1 MERSAAGCV
10 TDEFC
15 QRIGEVWAAGYNRWM
30 IVYTK
35 CLVGLAL
42 LGSAVTAQ
50 AIVVRHEGPDAAY
63 LVEPDALPALV
74 DLPGE
79 GHGTLIAP
87 QWVIT
92 AAHAVNPRLPSQVK
106 IAGETYAVQR
116 VVTHP
121 GYKPLPPAL
130 AEAAVAS
137 GDLTALM
144 EFLKTSDDVALL
156 QLSKPVEHVVPAL
169 LYRGG
174 DERGR
179 TLNQYGKG
187 ATGRGDVGEIPD
199 SPHRTALRRSEN
211 VVSATDARWLS
222 YAFDAPGQALPLEG
236 MTGSGDSGGPL
247 LIQEAGQWKLAG
259 VASWRYLRG
268 GLSHVARYGDS
279 GYAVRISRYT
289 AWIER
294 VITHP
299 PAAEGN

>member
-1 MERSAAGCV
+1 MTSCTVDPACS
-10 TDEFC
+10 
-15 QRIGEVWAAGYNRWM
+15 W
-30 IVYTK
+30 
-35 CLVGLAL
+35 LASSDMKL
-42 LGSAVTAQ
+42 LTFLILFALCMPVQ
-50 AIVVRHEGPDAAY
+50 ALVVRSDVRDRDY
-63 LVEPDALPALV
+63 RVSPAEFAPLT

-79 GHGTLIAP
+79 GHGVLIAP

-92 AAHAVNPRLPSQVK
+92 AAHAVNPQLPDQVE
-106 IAGETYAVQR
+106 IAGETYTVQR

-144 EFLKTSDDVALL
+144 DFLKTSDDVALL
-156 QLSKPVEHVVPAL
+156 QLSKPVEHVVPTL

-174 DERGR
+174 DELGR
-179 TLNQYGKG
+179 TLHQYGKG

-259 VASWRYLRG
+259 IASWRYLRS

-289 AWIER
+289 TWIEG
-294 VITHP
+294 VITDP

>member
-1 MERSAAGCV
+1 MTSGTAGDADRSLASSAMKV
-10 TDEFC
+10 
-15 QRIGEVWAAGYNRWM
+15 V
-30 IVYTK
+30 
-35 CLVGLAL
+35 LGLL
-42 LGSAVTAQ
+42 LLILSASAH
-50 AIVVRHEGPDAAY
+50 AIVVRSDVTEDAYRVASNTF
-63 LVEPDALPALV
+63 LPLA

-79 GHGTLIAP
+79 GHGVLIAP
-87 QWVIT
+87 QWLIA
-92 AAHAVNPRLPSQVK
+92 AAHAVNPQLPAQVE
-106 IAGETYAVQR
+106 IAGETYTVQR

-144 EFLKTSDDVALL
+144 DFLKTSDDVALL

-174 DERGR
+174 DELGR
-179 TLNQYGKG
+179 RLHQYGKG

-211 VVSATDARWLS
+211 VVSAADARWLS
-222 YAFDAPGQALPLEG
+222 YAFDAPGRALPLEG

-259 VASWRYLRG
+259 IASWRYLRS

-294 VITHP
+294 VITNP
-299 PAAEGN
+299 PAVEGN